1 MDTQTHLICE
11 TAQYMTLD
19 AWPIMYGEDNKY
31 DLDSR
36 DVLMEIR
43 LWAEEFEKWWQSHDE
58 DWMDSN
64 DYQIE
69 VEKFATKKAEEF
81 VSWLT

>member
-1 MDTQTHLICE
+1 MDTKTHLICE

-19 AWPIMYGEDNKY
+19 AWPIMYGEDNPY

-36 DVLMEIR
+36 QVLMEIR
-43 LWAEEFEKWWQSHDE
+43 EWAEEFEAWWQSHDE
-58 DWMDSN
+58 DWQEET

-69 VEKFATKKAEEF
+69 VENFAINKATEF
-81 VSWLT
+81 VKYLK

>member
-1 MDTQTHLICE
+1 MDTKTHLICE
-11 TAQYMTLD
+11 TVQYMTLD

-36 DVLMEIR
+36 LVLMEIR
-43 LWAEEFEKWWQSHDE
+43 EWAEEFEKWWQSHDE
-58 DWMDSN
+58 DWIDTT

-69 VEKFATKKAEEF
+69 VEKFATEKAQAYVE
-81 VSWLT
+81 SLT

>member
-1 MDTQTHLICE
+1 MDNKTHLICE

-36 DVLMEIR
+36 EVLLEIR
-43 LWAEEFEKWWQSHDE
+43 NWAEEFEEWWQSHDE
-58 DWMDSN
+58 DWMDST

-69 VEKFATKKAEEF
+69 VEKFATKKAEEY
-81 VSWLT
+81 VNWLT